1 MIRFLEIQ
9 SPNCRETLHRPLP
22 KATLVCKNKKEEKT
36 RRRRRTCTRAPS
48 LSYYHHGNIT
58 GLIAAGQ
65 FVTSLDSSG
74 SVIFEQHEH
83 DNPHAHDNYNHNRI
97 VRARSRQVMRKM
109 WRVEQEHNI
118 IRIFYYTRSWQQ
130 EGTAENTSGEPSYW
144 PGWMSRPGARL
155 SKACR
160 NTGGS

>member
-1 MIRFLEIQ
+1 MIRFLDIQ
-9 SPNCRETLHRPLP
+9 SPNCRETLHLPLP
-22 KATLVCKNKKEEKT
+22 KATLVCKNQT
-36 RRRRRTCTRAPS
+36 AQTRRTCTIAPS
-48 LSYYHHGNIT
+48 LSYFHFGNST
-58 GLIAAGQ
+58 ELIAACQ

-74 SVIFEQHEH
+74 SVSFRQHEH

-97 VRARSRQVMRKM
+97 VRERTRQVIRKM
-109 WRVEQEHNI
+109 WRVEQEHNVI
-118 IRIFYYTRSWQQ
+118 EIFYYTQGWQQ
-130 EGTAENTSGEPSYW
+130 QVTAENTSGEPSYW